1 MVLTLPQTG
10 DNHLQA
16 IRMGELGQLFSR
28 DTQAIFYN
36 WKEKPVQRMLD
47 FDFLCGAYA
56 PTSPSSYLG
65 SSLTLDMVPRQAARR
80 PQWPASC
87 SQAPM
92 EASKRSSLG
101 TRRLPSPCMAGG
113 DQQQQGLITRQPMW
127 LPATA
132 FLLAVLACGCC
143 PGRGQ

>member
-56 PTSPSSYLG
+56 PASPSFYLE
-65 SSLTLDMVPRQAARR
+65 SSLTLDMAPGQAARR
-80 PQWPASC
+80 PQWPALC

-113 DQQQQGLITRQPMW
+113 DH
-127 LPATA
+127 
-132 FLLAVLACGCC
+132 
-143 PGRGQ
+143 